1 MTEEEKMHI
10 VEIKAPRCAMEYV
23 INEHPELFE
32 NLTIK
37 SEIHPK
43 VEEIKIEVPKKVRWG
58 YMVSEEDANF
68 EDRSN

>member
-1 MTEEEKMHI
+1 MTEEEKMQI

-43 VEEIKIEVPKKVRWG
+43 VEEIKI
-58 YMVSEEDANF
+58 
-68 EDRSN
+68 

>member
-43 VEEIKIEVPKKVRWG
+43 VEEIKI
-58 YMVSEEDANF
+58 
-68 EDRSN
+68 